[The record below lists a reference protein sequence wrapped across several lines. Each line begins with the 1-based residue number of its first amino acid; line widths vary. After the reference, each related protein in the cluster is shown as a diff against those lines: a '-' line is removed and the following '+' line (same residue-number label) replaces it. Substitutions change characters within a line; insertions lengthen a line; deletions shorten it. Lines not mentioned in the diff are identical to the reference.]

1 MSKKPSNVGAKAQ
14 VADAESKTLT
24 RKVTRAE
31 TLVSLMR
38 TEAGATAPELAA
50 AVGWQI
56 HSVRGFIAGT
66 LKKRT
71 DLGVTTTR
79 EGGATRYRVVA
90 S

>member
-1 MSKKPSNVGAKAQ
+1 MTTKPNSAGAKAQ
-14 VADAESKTLT
+14 ALETPSTT
-24 RKVTRAE
+24 SPPKVTRAE
-31 TLVSLMR
+31 TLISLMR

-50 AVGWQI
+50 AVGWQV

-66 LKKRT
+66 LKKRA
-71 DLGVTTTR
+71 DMSVVTTR